1 MSDNED
7 EPQIMQQPAV
17 AQNITAKAFSA
28 KFRTK
33 RECYHFLTLDCKAY
47 LPHES
52 TVTIYYLKDLISGDK
67 RCKSLLHLLLHY
79 LSLSCSHQV
88 RPGPAPTCPPVRDP
102 DHGFALCRDGQDPRG
117 AHFSASGARGEEA
130 SKVVRIVPDFYCT
143 DSFFLSAGS

>member
-33 RECYHFLTLDCKAY
+33 RECYFFLTLDCKAY

-52 TVTIYYLKDLISGDK
+52 TVTIYFLKDLISGDR
-67 RCKSLLHLLLHY
+67 RCKSLLQLLLNSSY
-79 LSLSCSHQV
+79 
-88 RPGPAPTCPPVRDP
+88 
-102 DHGFALCRDGQDPRG
+102 F
-117 AHFSASGARGEEA
+117 
-130 SKVVRIVPDFYCT
+130 
-143 DSFFLSAGS
+143 